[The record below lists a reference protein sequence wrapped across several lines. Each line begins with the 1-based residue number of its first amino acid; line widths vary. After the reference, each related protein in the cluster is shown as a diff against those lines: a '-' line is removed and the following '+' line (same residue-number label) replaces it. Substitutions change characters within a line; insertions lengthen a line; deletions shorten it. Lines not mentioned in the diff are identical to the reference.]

1 MATIMKRIQI
11 SNTEM
16 LKPQEVLEGSSYSLG
31 KVAKRDFWEKSLQDL
46 ISHWNL
52 LLLSA
57 PLSFLVF
64 LVTMALMSQAT
75 RATLII
81 VVVIMTVTAMM
92 NVTIL
97 SLHESENLKN
107 QRKNLQSQM
116 RGVFENRTNQYL
128 RLFLIVSSITAVTV
142 TLLSAAYC
150 LFIKVQQKS
159 FCSTKKSDASIIS
172 IRDVCKK
179 VTKKKPLLL
188 IPIISAALQILALY
202 SSLSA
207 SISLT
212 TGKAPQF
219 RVVDSCHE
227 ELCVSNDTKT
237 FFQEGDL
244 CRPEEF
250 RWAENTSI

>member
-16 LKPQEVLEGSSYSLG
+16 LEPQNVLEGSSYSLG
-31 KVAKRDFWEKSLQDL
+31 KVGKRDFWEKSLQDL

-92 NVTIL
+92 HITIL

-107 QRKNLQSQM
+107 LRKNLQSQM

-150 LFIKVQQKS
+150 LFVRGQQKS
-159 FCSTKKSDASIIS
+159 FCSTKKSACIIS
-172 IRDVCKK
+172 IGDVGKK

-188 IPIISAALQILALY
+188 IPIISAALQILALS

-227 ELCVSNDTKT
+227 ELCVSNDTKA

-244 CRPEEF
+244 CSPEEF

>member
-31 KVAKRDFWEKSLQDL
+31 KVANRDFWEKSLQDL

-92 NVTIL
+92 HITIL

-116 RGVFENRTNQYL
+116 RGVFENTTNNYF

-150 LFIKVQQKS
+150 LFVKVQQKS
-159 FCSTKKSDASIIS
+159 FCSTKKSASIIS
-172 IRDVCKK
+172 IRDIYQK

-188 IPIISAALQILALY
+188 IPIISAALQILALS

-244 CRPEEF
+244 CSPEEF